1 MEDRRVV
8 DQIEGAYILAI
19 LYTLG
24 YLGMMGS
31 LMFVPIPEANKEL
44 LLTLAGIMSAAQ
56 LGIIKYY
63 YDGSQGAAKAQ
74 IANIARAS
82 HADVVIQ
89 DIAKAAPS
97 VAAAVVAAA
106 ATPSPASV
114 PQEPIKADNV
124 NVSADTVNVDTPK
137 KDSPP

>member
-1 MEDRRVV
+1 MDEHSRAT

-19 LYTLG
+19 LYTFG
-24 YLGMMGS
+24 YLGMMGA
-31 LMFVPIPEANKEL
+31 LMFVTIPESNKEV

-82 HADVVIQ
+82 KTDTVLQ
-89 DIAKAAPS
+89 DIAKSAPI
-97 VAAAVVAAA
+97 VASAPIQTDTVQVDAQTAVVTEQPPKG
-106 ATPSPASV
+106 TP
-114 PQEPIKADNV
+114 
-124 NVSADTVNVDTPK
+124 
-137 KDSPP
+137 